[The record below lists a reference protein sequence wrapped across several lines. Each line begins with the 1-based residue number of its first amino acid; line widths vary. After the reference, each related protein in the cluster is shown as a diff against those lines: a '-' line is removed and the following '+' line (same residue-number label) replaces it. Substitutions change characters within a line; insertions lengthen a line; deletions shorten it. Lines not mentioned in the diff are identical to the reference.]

1 MISVGEETGSLPE
14 LLDKI
19 AEFYEDEVST
29 MSKTLTSMIEPILL
43 IFVGLVVGGM
53 LVALYIPI
61 FYCDNPI
68 SRLRGMLL
76 EKRWCT

>member
-61 FYCDNPI
+61 FTAI
-68 SRLRGMLL
+68 TQSAA
-76 EKRWCT
+76 

>member
-29 MSKTLTSMIEPILL
+29 MSKT
-43 IFVGLVVGGM
+43 
-53 LVALYIPI
+53 
-61 FYCDNPI
+61 
-68 SRLRGMLL
+68 
-76 EKRWCT
+76 